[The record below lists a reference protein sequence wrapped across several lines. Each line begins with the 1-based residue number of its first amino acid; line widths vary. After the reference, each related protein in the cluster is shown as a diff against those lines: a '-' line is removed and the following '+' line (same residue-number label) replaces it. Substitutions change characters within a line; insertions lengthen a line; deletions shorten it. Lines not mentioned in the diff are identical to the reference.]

1 MSGLRSSAG
10 REERAIE
17 QRTKEDIAFRPA
29 RPPQRGT
36 SAGNRALRH
45 RLTVLSFM
53 APALVGI
60 GLFLVY
66 PLVSAVYFSFTR
78 FDLLTTPEWV
88 GFRNYAYLFQHDRSA
103 VTAAANTLWLVVVLV
118 PARMLAALA
127 SAMLLTSLRRT
138 GGLFRTV
145 FYLPALAPPVAAT
158 IAFVFLF
165 NPATGPVNIILG
177 KLGVDG
183 PLWFDSPG
191 WAKPSLVLLGTWA
204 VGDLMVIFLAS
215 LLDVPKPLY
224 EAASIDGANAWQRF
238 RNVTLPA
245 ISPVLVF
252 AAATGIIQTLQ
263 YFTQAAVAASVASGR
278 AVTGGGISTAFGYPE
293 QSTLTYPLHL
303 YVQGFRYY
311 DMGYAN
317 ALAVVLFVVAF
328 AVTLV
333 LLLRAKAFFGGG
345 AR

>member
-1 MSGLRSSAG
+1 M
-10 REERAIE
+10 
-17 QRTKEDIAFRPA
+17 IAVDTRPA
-29 RPPQRGT
+29 PVGRVPARSRRP
-36 SAGNRALRH
+36 AGYRWRH

-53 APALVGI
+53 APALAGI
-60 GLFLVY
+60 SLFLIY

-78 FDLLTTPEWV
+78 FDLLTTPKWV
-88 GFRNYAYLFQHDRSA
+88 GFRNYVYLFEHDQTA
-103 VTAAANTLWLVVVLV
+103 VKAAANTLWLVAVLV
-118 PARMLAALA
+118 PARMLAALCT
-127 SAMLLTSLRRT
+127 SMVLVSLRRT
-138 GGLFRTV
+138 GGFFRTV

-165 NPATGPVNIILG
+165 NPATGPVNVLLG
-177 KLGVDG
+177 KLGFAG
-183 PLWFDSPG
+183 PLWFDSPQ

-224 EAASIDGANAWQRF
+224 EAAAIDGANAGQRF
-238 RNVTLPA
+238 RHVTLPA
-245 ISPVLVF
+245 ISPVLLF
-252 AAATGIIQTLQ
+252 AAVTGIIQTLQ

-278 AVTGGGISTAFGYPE
+278 AETGAGISTTFGYPE

-303 YVQGFRYY
+303 YVSGFRYY

-317 ALAVVLFVVAF
+317 ALAVVLFVAAF
-328 AVTLV
+328 AITLV

-345 AR
+345 DR

>member
-1 MSGLRSSAG
+1 VTALDTQVPAASRSRGTPSRRNRAAG
-10 REERAIE
+10 RRW
-17 QRTKEDIAFRPA
+17 
-29 RPPQRGT
+29 
-36 SAGNRALRH
+36 RH

-53 APALVGI
+53 APAFIGI
-60 GLFLVY
+60 AVFLIY
-66 PLVSAVYFSFTR
+66 PLLAAVYFSFTR
-78 FDLLTTPEWV
+78 FDLLTAPEWV
-88 GFRNYAYLFQHDRSA
+88 GFRNYAYLFQHDD
-103 VTAAANTLWLVVVLV
+103 AAIKAAMNTLWLVLILV
-118 PARMLAALA
+118 PARMLAALGT
-127 SAMLLTSLRRT
+127 AMLLTSLKRT
-138 GGLFRTV
+138 GGLFRTI

-165 NPATGPVNIILG
+165 NPATGPVNVLLG
-177 KLGVDG
+177 KVGVDG
-183 PLWFDSPG
+183 PLWFDSPE
-191 WAKPSLVLLGTWA
+191 WAKPSLVLLGIWA

-224 EAASIDGANAWQRF
+224 EAAEIDGANAWQRF

-245 ISPVLVF
+245 ISPVILF
-252 AAATGIIQTLQ
+252 AAVTGVIQTLQ

-278 AVTGGGISTAFGYPE
+278 ATTGGGSSGAFGYPE

-303 YVQGFRYY
+303 YVSGFRYY

-317 ALAVVLFVVAF
+317 ALAVLLFIVAF

-345 AR
+345 KA